1 MRFVRLGKL
10 IKLTRL
16 RKFIKLQNSHSP
28 SPGFVHS
35 NNFWARKLFG
45 VDACKLGK
53 KLKKEAFI
61 REYHHELLNDVS
73 AFELPMFL

>member
-1 MRFVRLGKL
+1 MRFIRLGEL

-16 RKFIKLQNSHSP
+16 RKFIKLQDSHGS

-35 NNFWARKLFG
+35 DNFWARKLFS
-45 VDACKLGK
+45 VDAGKLGK

-61 REYHHELLNDVS
+61 Q
-73 AFELPMFL
+73 

>member
-1 MRFVRLGKL
+1 MMLIRLGEL

-16 RKFIKLQNSHSP
+16 RKFIKLQDSQGP

-35 NNFWARKLFG
+35 NNFWARKLFSA
-45 VDACKLGK
+45 DACKLGK

-61 REYHHELLNDVS
+61 Q
-73 AFELPMFL
+73 